1 MAEFDIPGLPSLRME
16 LKTLSMSRVRRRSS
30 PVLEPLVREL
40 YVEIRDCR
48 IAGVGWRNLSDIIRK
63 HTKVA
68 CSEKSLMEAFALVD
82 KEWERE
88 TGVAALDT
96 QPRKKR
102 GRPKNVQ
109 QMDKTA

>member
-1 MAEFDIPGLPSLRME
+1 MAEFDIPGLPQLRME
-16 LKTLSMSRVRRRSS
+16 LKTMAVSRTQRRTS
-30 PVLEPLVREL
+30 PVLEPLVKEL
-40 YVEIRDCR
+40 YAEIRDCR
-48 IAGVGWRNLSDIIRK
+48 IAGVSWKALSEVIKR
-63 HTKVA
+63 HTKVTG
-68 CSEKSLMEAFALVD
+68 SPPSLKKVFEQVD

>member
-40 YVEIRDCR
+40 YAEIRDCR
-48 IAGVGWRNLSDIIRK
+48 IAGVSWKGLSEVIKR
-63 HTKVA
+63 HTKVT
-68 CSEKSLMEAFALVD
+68 SSSPTLKKVFDQVD

-88 TGVAALDT
+88 TGISALDT
-96 QPRKKR
+96 QPRKKTR
-102 GRPKNVQ
+102 E
-109 QMDKTA
+109 A